1 MNKILTIV
9 FISIICVFVVN
20 PVWAVYGGR
29 DDNTDPYQPNSLIVK
44 FKDAGTVRL
53 AVGKTSGAAVSLK
66 SARALNIRYNVTDIS
81 PLQVGRSSVSAERRF
96 GSIYLLKTG
105 DGTDLESLKRDYEN
119 LPEVEYAEI
128 NQIAQF
134 HELPNDSLYQY
145 QWSLGNS
152 GQPHYH
158 VVRNYGS
165 YNDELILTNGLSGA
179 DIGADENF
187 QNPPDKTVAVVAAI
201 IDTGLD
207 MDHPD
212 LAANIWVNPGEIPD
226 NGIDDDHNGYIDD
239 VNGWDFAASM
249 DPLDPGDNDPTDS
262 YGHGSHCAGIIAGV
276 SNNNFGIAGVA
287 ENCTVMG
294 LKFDPLPLTSRIA
307 AAIIYAADNG
317 ADVINMSFGFNYR
330 SDLVEEALEYAHS
343 KGVVLVA
350 SSGNDG
356 TYAVNYPAGYDL
368 PITIG
373 STNDSDMVSTF
384 STYGDHLDLCAPGQ
398 SIISLRADNLDMY
411 ASSYPREPGVHIVD
425 SFFFM
430 ASGTSMSTPHVVGA
444 AAVMRSV
451 SPGLKPDKIKQ
462 ILNETADDIIDPYGV
477 GWNFPGYDQYSG
489 HGRLN
494 MYQALL
500 ALPQVRARIISPG
513 INRIISGET
522 EITGIADGAE
532 FSEYS
537 LSYGEGN
544 NPEQWTQILTST
556 DSVTEGTLALWNTVG
571 LSGRYTL
578 RLDVGNDNASQV
590 SVFVANDTAGA
601 ITYPSETQ
609 TVANFVSIQGN
620 AYAPGF
626 SHAILEYMADTA
638 AAVWETIDTFSVP
651 VHDGTLGGWFLE
663 DLGQGD
669 YILRLS
675 VYSYDSL
682 LTADSVNI
690 MVQSIFTTDRAW
702 KAELDGYPTIIPNYG
717 DFDNDGINEIL
728 IGTSS
733 GVHAF
738 APDGTPKTEGIPDF
752 PDNNYMIPI
761 AVGDLDDDGIDDIVA
776 LGYDPPKV
784 YCFGSSQGN
793 TELYLGVFPPIAN
806 FYRTEHEF
814 PKVMLKDI
822 DNDGRDEIQVFIYN
836 STLPETFIFDSD
848 GTLINHFDY
857 FSEAVPLDLDGDN
870 FDELYAVNRSYG
882 LIRQIDIASGV
893 TTDSF
898 LVTIDGSNFNCIGM
912 SGYDIDNDDIRELI
926 VYGFYSDFGYF
937 IYAFDGGLNIIDG
950 WPHDMGIGSYI
961 VPTEPVFGDIDSDG
975 EAEYLTTFFD
985 IATSYVLAWNLD
997 GTPLLPSAPNGTIA
1011 IVPEP
1016 SVLNMLL
1023 LADMDGNGYPDIVA
1037 CANNDIF
1044 NSYEPQRIYAW
1055 NNEGQALTGFPLITS
1070 VGAFTSDRFTP
1081 VIGDID
1087 RDGNIDLIMTT
1098 PDSVQIFVNYPGVTY
1113 DECTAPVKFWRY
1125 NRKMNNSAPLPSECT
1140 PTAVD
1145 DAADNPIP
1153 EIFYLGQ
1160 NYPNPFN
1167 PTTTI
1172 RFSLPYKTD
1181 VTVTVY
1187 DLLGRNIRTLIDNN
1201 LPAGNHSVV
1210 WDGRLENDAEAA
1222 SGIYFYRIESD
1233 SFSESR
1239 KMLLLK

>member
-1 MNKILTIV
+1 
-9 FISIICVFVVN
+9 
-20 PVWAVYGGR
+20 
-29 DDNTDPYQPNSLIVK
+29 
-44 FKDAGTVRL
+44 
-53 AVGKTSGAAVSLK
+53 
-66 SARALNIRYNVTDIS
+66 
-81 PLQVGRSSVSAERRF
+81 
-96 GSIYLLKTG
+96 
-105 DGTDLESLKRDYEN
+105 
-119 LPEVEYAEI
+119 
-128 NQIAQF
+128 
-134 HELPNDSLYQY
+134 
-145 QWSLGNS
+145 
-152 GQPHYH
+152 
-158 VVRNYGS
+158 
-165 YNDELILTNGLSGA
+165 
-179 DIGADENF
+179 
-187 QNPPDKTVAVVAAI
+187 
-201 IDTGLD
+201 
-207 MDHPD
+207 
-212 LAANIWVNPGEIPD
+212 
-226 NGIDDDHNGYIDD
+226 
-239 VNGWDFAASM
+239 
-249 DPLDPGDNDPTDS
+249 
-262 YGHGSHCAGIIAGV
+262 
-276 SNNNFGIAGVA
+276 
-287 ENCTVMG
+287 
-294 LKFDPLPLTSRIA
+294 
-307 AAIIYAADNG
+307 
-317 ADVINMSFGFNYR
+317 
-330 SDLVEEALEYAHS
+330 
-343 KGVVLVA
+343 
-350 SSGNDG
+350 
-356 TYAVNYPAGYDL
+356 
-368 PITIG
+368 
-373 STNDSDMVSTF
+373 
-384 STYGDHLDLCAPGQ
+384 
-398 SIISLRADNLDMY
+398 
-411 ASSYPREPGVHIVD
+411 
-425 SFFFM
+425 
-430 ASGTSMSTPHVVGA
+430 
-444 AAVMRSV
+444 
-451 SPGLKPDKIKQ
+451 
-462 ILNETADDIIDPYGV
+462 
-477 GWNFPGYDQYSG
+477 
-489 HGRLN
+489 
-494 MYQALL
+494 
-500 ALPQVRARIISPG
+500 
-513 INRIISGET
+513 
-522 EITGIADGAE
+522 
-532 FSEYS
+532 
-537 LSYGEGN
+537 
-544 NPEQWTQILTST
+544 
-556 DSVTEGTLALWNTVG
+556 
-571 LSGRYTL
+571 
-578 RLDVGNDNASQV
+578 
-590 SVFVANDTAGA
+590 
-601 ITYPSETQ
+601 
-609 TVANFVSIQGN
+609 
-620 AYAPGF
+620 
-626 SHAILEYMADTA
+626 
-638 AAVWETIDTFSVP
+638 
-651 VHDGTLGGWFLE
+651 
-663 DLGQGD
+663 
-669 YILRLS
+669 
-675 VYSYDSL
+675 
-682 LTADSVNI
+682 
-690 MVQSIFTTDRAW
+690 
-702 KAELDGYPTIIPNYG
+702 
-717 DFDNDGINEIL
+717 
-728 IGTSS
+728 
-733 GVHAF
+733 
-738 APDGTPKTEGIPDF
+738 
-752 PDNNYMIPI
+752 
-761 AVGDLDDDGIDDIVA
+761 
-776 LGYDPPKV
+776 
-784 YCFGSSQGN
+784 
-793 TELYLGVFPPIAN
+793 
-806 FYRTEHEF
+806 
-814 PKVMLKDI
+814 MLKDI